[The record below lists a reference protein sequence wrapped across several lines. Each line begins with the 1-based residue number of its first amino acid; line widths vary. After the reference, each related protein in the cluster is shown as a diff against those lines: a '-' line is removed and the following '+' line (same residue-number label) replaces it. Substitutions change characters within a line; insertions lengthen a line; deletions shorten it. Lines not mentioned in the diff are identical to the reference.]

1 MIWSICFSLLLLFFF
16 KQKTAYEMRISDWS
30 SDVCSSD
37 PVTFRVENV
46 RDLNGNA
53 IESPVTWTAY
63 IDRNQLN
70 WSDDRFDLTKE
81 LYKPLSFE
89 SHLLNSGGTDQ
100 QFTLEN
106 LPHWLKANP
115 SGGTIDPQ
123 GNTQVV
129 FTFNE
134 GLNVGT

>member
-1 MIWSICFSLLLLFFF
+1 ME
-16 KQKTAYEMRISDWS
+16 KTL
-30 SDVCSSD
+30 
-37 PVTFRVENV
+37 VTFRVENV
-46 RDLNGNA
+46 RDLNGND
-53 IESPVTWTAY
+53 IEATVTWTAY

-89 SHLLNSGGTDQ
+89 SHILNSGGTDQ

-106 LPHWLKANP
+106 LPPWLKANP

-123 GNTQVV
+123 GRSEERRVG
-129 FTFNE
+129 NE
-134 GLNVGT
+134 CVRTCRSRWSPNH